1 MHRYDR
7 ADPELAGERN
17 ALQARP
23 PGSDSVR
30 AVTGSGFR
38 RSRLWHS
45 AISVYSNEVGGSCN
59 GSRRAGR
66 RRARQQPRAGCRC
79 RPVACDGGRGCDAG
93 SVPGAGGARVTR
105 ASAPGRSRCG
115 PQGGSVHGNQDERST
130 GAQASGATS
139 PGGQRSTGGACVAG
153 TRRSRLVAEVSRRRR
168 AEIARIVRRMPSADR
183 QAAVAALQA
192 FADAAGEVPEQDWS
206 LGWDLGE

>member
-7 ADPELAGERN
+7 ADTELAGERN
-17 ALQARP
+17 ALQPRP

-38 RSRLWHS
+38 RSRSWHA
-45 AISVYSNEVGGSCN
+45 AISVYSNEVSGACN

-66 RRARQQPRAGCRC
+66 RGARQQPRAGCRC

-93 SVPGAGGARVTR
+93 PVPGAGGARVTR

-115 PQGGSVHGNQDERST
+115 PQGGSVRGNQDERST
-130 GAQASGATS
+130 GTQASGATS

-153 TRRSRLVAEVSRRRR
+153 TRRPRARCGGESSSACGDRTDR
-168 AEIARIVRRMPSADR
+168 AEDAERGQAGGGGGFAGVRGRGR
-183 QAAVAALQA
+183 
-192 FADAAGEVPEQDWS
+192 
-206 LGWDLGE
+206 